1 MSTDAGNTPLYART
15 HTRTHTL
22 SLAGAGA
29 GAGALEEA
37 QLHVWLVSRK
47 QKTEELNSMD
57 INAP

>member
-1 MSTDAGNTPLYART
+1 MSTDAGNTPLHART
-15 HTRTHTL
+15 HTRKHTF
-22 SLAGAGA
+22 SLA

-57 INAP
+57 INTP